1 MLAKVTSKGQVT
13 IPIEIRKKLGIRT
26 EDKVDFILD
35 GERVILVPVK
45 TLRDLRGAVKA
56 KGKGKGKGDFA
67 EERAKAKAAVA
78 RRVLEELE

>member
-13 IPIEIRKKLGIRT
+13 IPNEIRKKLGIRT

-35 GERVILVPVK
+35 GERVVMVPVK

-56 KGKGKGKGDFA
+56 KQKGDIA
-67 EERAKAKAAVA
+67 EERANAKAAVA
-78 RRVLEELE
+78 RRVLEELK

>member
-13 IPIEIRKKLGIRT
+13 IPVEIRKKLGIRT

-56 KGKGKGKGDFA
+56 KGKGNFD

>member
-13 IPIEIRKKLGIRT
+13 IPVEIRKKLGIRT

-56 KGKGKGKGDFA
+56 KGKGNFD
-67 EERAKAKAAVA
+67 EERAKAKAVVA

>member
-13 IPIEIRKKLGIRT
+13 IPNEIRKKLGIRT

-35 GERVILVPVK
+35 GERVIMVPVK

-56 KGKGKGKGDFA
+56 KGKGDFA
-67 EERAKAKAAVA
+67 EEREKAKAAVT
-78 RRVLEELE
+78 RRVREELE

>member
-13 IPIEIRKKLGIRT
+13 IPNEIRKKLGIRT

-45 TLRDLRGAVKA
+45 TLRDLRGAVQA
-56 KGKGKGKGDFA
+56 KGKGDFD
-67 EERAKAKAAVA
+67 EERANAKAAVA
-78 RRVLEELE
+78 RRVREELE

>member
-1 MLAKVTSKGQVT
+1 MLVKVTSKGQVT
-13 IPIEIRKKLGIRT
+13 IPNEIRKKLGIRT

-35 GERVILVPVK
+35 GERVVMVPVK

-56 KGKGKGKGDFA
+56 KAEGDIA

-78 RRVLEELE
+78 RRVLVELK

>member
-13 IPIEIRKKLGIRT
+13 IPNEIRKKLGIRT

-35 GERVILVPVK
+35 GERVVMVPVK

-56 KGKGKGKGDFA
+56 KGKGDFA

-78 RRVLEELE
+78 RRVLEELK

>member
-56 KGKGKGKGDFA
+56 KGKGKGDFA